1 MRSTVRLGGVVS
13 VVILSVISAFFVGG
27 IIMGVFASDPKQ
39 INKFYLYLSFFLGQG
54 VIILPPI
61 YYLNIKKKPILNS
74 FRLNLISA
82 KTLKNSAIFSLG
94 VIIIFDTF
102 LSILDGPYH
111 I

>member
-1 MRSTVRLGGVVS
+1 MRSTVRLGGVVG

-27 IIMGVFASDPKQ
+27 IIMGVFTSEPEQ

-74 FRLNLISA
+74 FRLNPISA
-82 KTLKNSAIFSLG
+82 KTFQNSVVFSLG
-94 VIIIFDTF
+94 VIIVFDTF
-102 LSILDGPYH
+102 DRILH
-111 I
+111 H

>member
-1 MRSTVRLGGVVS
+1 MRSTVRLGGVVG

-27 IIMGVFASDPKQ
+27 IIMGVFTSDPEQ

-74 FRLNLISA
+74 FRLNPISV
-82 KTLKNSAIFSLG
+82 KHFKVLLSL
-94 VIIIFDTF
+94 V
-102 LSILDGPYH
+102 
-111 I
+111 